1 MVPACSL
8 GDVLSGGCFCVR
20 FTHLH
25 KFSRIY
31 TNFSHFPAKFVYL
44 CICVCV
50 FVFSG
55 TLHCYHSGGGNKS
68 GRLSPSRVVTTAC
81 TGNIL
86 Q

>member
-1 MVPACSL
+1 L

-44 CICVCV
+44 CICVFVFVYFCV
-50 FVFSG
+50 FGYAPFCGLPEGVANMSNERG
-55 TLHCYHSGGGNKS
+55 EGGGKK
-68 GRLSPSRVVTTAC
+68 
-81 TGNIL
+81 L
-86 Q
+86 QR

>member
-55 TLHCYHSGGGNKS
+55 TLQCD
-68 GRLSPSRVVTTAC
+68 VI
-81 TGNIL
+81 NIL
-86 Q
+86 QDTRFGFLFFR